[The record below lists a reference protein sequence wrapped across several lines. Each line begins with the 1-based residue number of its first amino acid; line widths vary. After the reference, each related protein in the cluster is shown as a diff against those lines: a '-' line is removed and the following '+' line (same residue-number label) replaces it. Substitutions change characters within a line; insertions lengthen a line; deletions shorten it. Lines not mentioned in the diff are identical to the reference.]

1 MTAQIYR
8 DAWGIPHLRAD
19 SADELARAQGR
30 VTALDRGRQIEVERH
45 RAQGTSASFLGVHAL
60 PWDLFARRARLD
72 DTARRCFEA
81 LERRD
86 PETARWVRAYV
97 DGVNEG
103 LGVGT
108 SGSGGDE
115 GAVSGPA
122 SASVA
127 GMGDASLSG
136 LGGTGV
142 PASGSG
148 GTGTH
153 TSGSDRAGTL
163 TSGAGGTGV
172 PASGSGGTGTPTSGS
187 DRAGTLTSGA
197 GGTGVPASGLDGTGT
212 PTSGPDRTGTP
223 TSGAGGTGVLASGSG
238 GMDISASG
246 AGSADIFAAGPDRAG
261 TPTSGTD
268 RTVTSAPT
276 PDKTVTPAPE
286 FANSGPAPAHWAPWT
301 PLGIWLATH
310 ILFAGFPAKLWREE
324 AIRHLGADAVG
335 LFATDGPGTSGSN
348 GWLVGGERT
357 ATGRAVLAGDPHRFI
372 EDPGVYQQV
381 HLSCPEFDVVG
392 LAVPGVPG
400 IAHFGHTGTVAWAIT
415 NAMADYQDLYRERL
429 RRTGAGVEALGPD
442 GSWRRAARHT
452 EIIEVA
458 GEAPVEVE
466 VIETERGPVVIGGP
480 EGLDGGIVGEPVG
493 LDGGIVGRVEGLDGG
508 IVGEPVGLD
517 GGISAP
523 PDTPPLAVSL
533 RYPPRVTDDLGFTA
547 LLPLLRAR
555 QVADVDRAFD
565 DWAEPVN
572 VVQAADT
579 EGGLLHRVAGRVPIR
594 AEANRTRLV
603 PAWEP
608 GHEWH
613 GWHQPPRGHLTDD
626 GIAVMANQRGPAT
639 PLGVEFAPSH
649 RADRITALLAERE
662 KWSAADMPAIHMDT
676 HLGSATPLL
685 DHLTALT
692 NLTPEASA
700 LRDRLLAWDRRMD
713 ADSTDAA
720 AYAAVRGAVVR
731 RLAAHPAFAALAEPP
746 AYPEVFAPWLAL
758 LPRVAFALEHLLSAR
773 ELYGIDRPE
782 IVRAAVEEAAAEPVG
797 TWGDTH
803 RLAPWRAFGGTPTP
817 GPGLSGDHD
826 CVLCTSAVPGL
837 TDLSARGPAA
847 RFVWDL
853 ARREDSLWVV
863 PLGASGM
870 PGSPHHRDQL
880 PLWLKGDLVPVVTDL
895 ARLELHEETA
905 PVREHVHSQHIT
917 GFGTIR
923 ILPLDP
929 VADAG
934 TIHRWVSEE
943 RAAFW
948 GMNGL
953 TQAQVTEI
961 YAHMDT
967 LDTHHAHL
975 VRLNSEPVALLQT
988 YDPAADRVGD
998 CYAVAP
1004 GDIGIHLLLA
1014 PAGPDGDRPGWSA
1027 TLMGV
1032 LASYVLLGLDRRR
1045 VVVDPDV
1052 RNEKAIAR
1060 FLRQGFVA
1068 GPRVVLPEVDIPD
1081 VFLPEKHA
1089 QLAFL
1094 PREVAFP

>member
-8 DAWGIPHLRAD
+8 DTWGIPHLRAD
-19 SADELARAQGR
+19 GTDELARTQGR
-30 VTALDRGRQIEVERH
+30 VTALDRAWQIEVERH
-45 RAQGTSASFLGVHAL
+45 RAQGTSASFLGVRAL
-60 PWDLFARRARLD
+60 PWDLFARRVRLD

-103 LGVGT
+103 LGAGT
-108 SGSGGDE
+108 SG
-115 GAVSGPA
+115 
-122 SASVA
+122 
-127 GMGDASLSG
+127 
-136 LGGTGV
+136 
-142 PASGSG
+142 
-148 GTGTH
+148 
-153 TSGSDRAGTL
+153 
-163 TSGAGGTGV
+163 
-172 PASGSGGTGTPTSGS
+172 
-187 DRAGTLTSGA
+187 
-197 GGTGVPASGLDGTGT
+197 
-212 PTSGPDRTGTP
+212 
-223 TSGAGGTGVLASGSG
+223 
-238 GMDISASG
+238 
-246 AGSADIFAAGPDRAG
+246 
-261 TPTSGTD
+261 
-268 RTVTSAPT
+268 
-276 PDKTVTPAPE
+276 PE
-286 FANSGPAPAHWAPWT
+286 FAESGLAPGRWEPWT

-324 AIRHLGADAVG
+324 AIRHLGPDAVG

-357 ATGRAVLAGDPHRFI
+357 TTGQALLAGDPHRFI

-381 HLSCPEFDVVG
+381 HLSCREFDVVG
-392 LAVPGVPG
+392 LTVPGVPG

-452 EIIEVA
+452 EIVEVA
-458 GEAPVEVE
+458 GEEPVEVE
-466 VIETERGPVVIGGP
+466 IIETERGPVVIGGP
-480 EGLDGGIVGEPVG
+480 EGLDGGIVGEPEG
-493 LDGGIVGRVEGLDGG
+493 LYGGIIGGPGPHGGIAGGSEGLDGG
-508 IVGEPVGLD
+508 IIDEPEGLD
-517 GGISAP
+517 GGIGAPPDTP

-533 RYPPRVTDDLGFTA
+533 RYPPRVTHDLGFTA

-555 QVADVDRAFD
+555 QVADVERAFD
-565 DWAEPVN
+565 DWAEPVH

-579 EGGLLHRVAGRVPIR
+579 EGGLLHRVAGKVPSR

-608 GHEWH
+608 GHEWN
-613 GWHQPPRGHLTDD
+613 GWHEPPRGRLTED

-649 RADRITALLAERE
+649 RADRITELLGERE

-676 HLGSATPLL
+676 HLGSAAPLL
-685 DHLTALT
+685 GHLAALT
-692 NLTPEASA
+692 DLTPEASA
-700 LRDRLLAWDRRMD
+700 LRARLLAWNRRMD

-731 RLAAHPAFAALAEPP
+731 RLSAHPAFAALAEPP
-746 AYPEVFAPWLAL
+746 AYPEVFLPWLAL

-782 IVRAAVEEAAAEPVG
+782 TVRAAVEEAAAKPVG
-797 TWGDTH
+797 AWGDSH
-803 RLAPWRAFGGTPTP
+803 RLAPWRVLAETAPTP
-817 GPGLSGDHD
+817 GLRLAGDHD

-863 PLGASGM
+863 PLGASGVT
-870 PGSPHHRDQL
+870 GSPHRRDQL
-880 PLWLKGDLVPVVTDL
+880 PLWLKGDLVPVITDFT
-895 ARLELHEETA
+895 RLEPHQETA
-905 PVREHVHSQHIT
+905 PTREPVHSQHVD
-917 GFGTIR
+917 GFGTVH

-929 VADAG
+929 VADAP
-934 TIHRWVSEE
+934 TIHRWVSER
-943 RAAFW
+943 RAEFW

-953 TQAQVTEI
+953 TQSQVTEI
-961 YAHMDT
+961 YAHMET

-975 VRLNSEPVALLQT
+975 VTMDDEPVALLQT

-998 CYAVAP
+998 CYAVEP

-1014 PAGPDGDRPGWSA
+1014 PAGPDGERPGWSA
-1027 TLMGV
+1027 AVMGV
-1032 LASYVLLGLDRRR
+1032 LSSYVLLGLDRQR

-1081 VFLPEKHA
+1081 VFLPEKRA